1 MLCETNGRAHEL
13 ERYRAGL
20 RLLAR
25 LDLDPRLQGKL
36 DLSGVVQQTLLE
48 AHQGLGEFRGQGDGA
63 LLAWLKQI
71 LARNLLDEVRKLKR
85 VKFDATHDQSLDEL
99 SSRAE
104 AWLAAEQSTPS
115 ERACRNEELLHLAEA
130 LEQLPQDQQTAVMRH
145 HLQGVPLADVAG
157 EMGRSKG
164 AVASLLFRGLRNL
177 RDLLVRLEPI

>member
-1 MLCETNGRAHEL
+1 

-36 DLSGVVQQTLLE
+36 DLSGVVQQTLLD
-48 AHQGLGEFRGQGDGA
+48 AHQGQLEFRGQGDAA

-71 LARNLLDEVRKLKR
+71 LGRNLLDEVRKLKR

-104 AWLAAEQSTPS
+104 AWLAAEQSSPS
-115 ERACRNEELLHLAEA
+115 ERACRNE
-130 LEQLPQDQQTAVMRH
+130 
-145 HLQGVPLADVAG
+145 
-157 EMGRSKG
+157 
-164 AVASLLFRGLRNL
+164 
-177 RDLLVRLEPI
+177 DLLRLAQAL